1 MGILKVVDLYN
12 KGGLF
17 GYNKLKNY
25 VVSEMSIFPLGESFF
40 GADIY
45 TFYNTEKVANS
56 NVLKEEKIGDFY
68 KVTLDSNNLYS
79 PFIATVVNI
88 KKDNNYYVVTFSL
101 PTKNLT
107 IYNILKLNVS
117 LYQKIDVNTLIGE
130 VDGYYYYEEN

>member
-1 MGILKVVDLYN
+1 MRV
-12 KGGLF
+12 
-17 GYNKLKNY
+17 
-25 VVSEMSIFPLGESFF
+25 FF
-40 GADIY
+40 GVDIY
-45 TFYNTEKVANS
+45 KFYNTEKVANS
-56 NVLKEEKIGDFY
+56 NVLKEEKIGNFY

-107 IYNILKLNVS
+107 IYNILKLNVN